1 MKKEQAEIIET
12 PVSEVVQV
20 EKEFLVKTGR
30 PLLKQKRAFTTNL
43 QFFPCPDDL
52 AKEKAIDRTGREY
65 YRNLIWTYSMGKID
79 FTALGQADYGLP
91 YGIISRLII
100 NWIDNEIIYNTN
112 GKKTKAAYGGYKIKW
127 CETLTEFCI
136 KKLGITKQS
145 KVLKEI
151 QNQFE
156 KIAGL
161 TFKTVI
167 TEVDGREERSI
178 PFVVEKRFKWKNDQV
193 DESDSWIVIHPLYVN
208 YVRQRNFFVAPHIMK
223 LFLRNPEGID
233 LYKYFKYIKNTQ
245 KASTTIKISDIREK
259 LGFKGKS
266 ANLLRKVENI
276 IDRIN
281 SNDGLISIELV
292 KGTNQNIETV
302 IIIH

>member
-1 MKKEQAEIIET
+1 MSNETENKKQAAED
-12 PVSEVVQV
+12 VQV
-20 EKEFLVKTGR
+20 EKEFLVKAGK
-30 PLLKQKRAFTTNL
+30 PFLKQKRAFTTNL

-65 YRNLIWTYSMGKID
+65 YRNLIWTYNLGKFD

-91 YGIISRLII
+91 YGIVSRLII
-100 NWIDNEIIYNTN
+100 NWIDNEIIYNSN
-112 GKKTKAAYGGYKIKW
+112 GKKIKDAYGGYKIKW
-127 CETLTEFCI
+127 SETITEFCI
-136 KKLGITKQS
+136 NKLGITKHS

-151 QNQFE
+151 QSQFE
-156 KIAGL
+156 KIAGM

-167 TEVDGREERSI
+167 TDVDSREERSI
-178 PFVVEKRFKWKNDQV
+178 PFVVDKKFKWMNDIV
-193 DESDSWIVIHPLYVN
+193 VEDDSWIIIHPVYVN
-208 YVRQRNFFVAPHIMK
+208 YVLKRKFYVAPNIMK

-245 KASTTIKISDIREK
+245 KTATTIKISEIRDK

-266 ANLLRKVENI
+266 ANLLRKVEI
-276 IDRIN
+276 IADRIN
-281 SNDGLISIELV
+281 ANDDSIFIDIV

-302 IIIH
+302 IIIN